1 MNSNFIKMKV
11 IADSYL
17 VLYILPSSIDR
28 LIIKK
33 FLELIKN
40 EVSDYVIIDE
50 LFPNDNTHF
59 LNEAG
64 HPLNS
69 PWIITSCYSKQE
81 SFIKVI

>member
-1 MNSNFIKMKV
+1 MKV

-59 LNEAG
+59 LNKAG
-64 HPLNS
+64 HPVNS
-69 PWIITSCYSKQE
+69 PWIINSCYSKKKA
-81 SFIKVI
+81 FITVI